1 MIQLTIPREITDEEA
16 MGMLSR
22 AYSSLKDIHYNLT
35 GQYLSLKRKVKYLE
49 QELADT
55 NERYLELTKY
65 VNNLPEQ
72 TGIED

>member
-22 AYSSLKDIHYNLT
+22 AYSSLKDIHYTLT
-35 GQYLSLKRKVKYLE
+35 GKYLSLKRKVKYLE
-49 QELADT
+49 EELLDT
-55 NERYLELTKY
+55 NARYLELTKY
-65 VNNLPEQ
+65 INNLPEQ

>member
-1 MIQLTIPREITDEEA
+1 MLTLAIPRVITDEEA

-22 AYSSLKDIHYNLT
+22 AYSSLKDLHFNLT
-35 GQYLSLKRKVKYLE
+35 RKHILLKRKTRELE
-49 QELADT
+49 MELADV
-55 NERYLELTKY
+55 NDRYLELTKY

>member
-1 MIQLTIPREITDEEA
+1 MLTITIPRIITDEEA

-22 AYSSLKDIHYNLT
+22 AYSSLKDIHFHLT
-35 GQYLSLKRKVKYLE
+35 RKHIELKRRVKGLE
-49 QELADT
+49 EELTDV

-72 TGIED
+72 TGLTD

>member
-1 MIQLTIPREITDEEA
+1 MLTLAIPRVITDEEA

-22 AYSSLKDIHYNLT
+22 AYSSLKDIHFSLT
-35 GQYLSLKRKVKYLE
+35 GKYLNLKRRVKNLE
-49 QELADT
+49 EELADV
-55 NERYLELTKY
+55 NQRYLELTKY